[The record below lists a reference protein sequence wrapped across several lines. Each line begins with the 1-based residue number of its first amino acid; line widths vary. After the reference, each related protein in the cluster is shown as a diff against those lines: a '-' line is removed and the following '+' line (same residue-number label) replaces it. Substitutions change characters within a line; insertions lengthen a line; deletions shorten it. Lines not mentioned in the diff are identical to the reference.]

1 MNSAPIRVV
10 TYTGCCLYSCCFC
23 GLTSNSSEAQKVS
36 EGVQLAQPD
45 HRERYAISN
54 ILPYLQDEPVDE
66 TAQAPYTKD
75 DDVKMATL
83 SIAEAVSR
91 NIKKYAKSYAAAFKV
106 DCERRP
112 YHAGTITG
120 IDLGHQ
126 VVLVTAR
133 HVLERDQNNPCDED
147 NMIYAAADGKV
158 DQLNRLQTAA
168 LTLPNGKPLDAL
180 VFVPETHRPEQIIDE
195 AVPLHDVVRAP
206 IRTDYYF
213 GACGFPHT
221 KNRRKGKE
229 LSRRPYGYF
238 GKLASDQ
245 IAVSEGY
252 DPQFHFSIEINL
264 KKVYGRGLKEVKAA
278 NPEGISGGPVFLVH
292 DFSSSVSMGPKLA
305 GIVIARSSNSKA
317 LICIRADV
325 VADMAIERF
334 RIGG

>member
-1 MNSAPIRVV
+1 M
-10 TYTGCCLYSCCFC
+10 
-23 GLTSNSSEAQKVS
+23 TS
-36 EGVQLAQPD
+36 
-45 HRERYAISN
+45 I
-54 ILPYLQDEPVDE
+54 
-66 TAQAPYTKD
+66 
-75 DDVKMATL
+75 
-83 SIAEAVSR
+83 SIADLVSR
-91 NIKKYAKSYAAAFKV
+91 NIKKYAQSYAAAFKV
-106 DCERRP
+106 DCEDRP

-133 HVLERDQNNPCDED
+133 HVLEKDQSNPCDED
-147 NMIYAAADGKV
+147 NMIYAAANGKL
-158 DQLNRLQTAA
+158 DQLNKLQAAA
-168 LTLPNGKPLDAL
+168 LPLPNGNFLDAF
-180 VFVPETHRPEQIIDE
+180 VFVPGTHRPEQIIDE
-195 AVPLHDVVRAP
+195 AVPLPDVFRAP
-206 IRTDYYF
+206 LKTDYYF

-245 IAVSEGY
+245 VAVSEGY

-292 DFSSSVSMGPKLA
+292 DFSSNVAMEPKFA
-305 GIVIARSSNSKA
+305 GIVIARSGNSKA
-317 LICIRADV
+317 LICIRASV

-334 RIGG
+334 GLSS